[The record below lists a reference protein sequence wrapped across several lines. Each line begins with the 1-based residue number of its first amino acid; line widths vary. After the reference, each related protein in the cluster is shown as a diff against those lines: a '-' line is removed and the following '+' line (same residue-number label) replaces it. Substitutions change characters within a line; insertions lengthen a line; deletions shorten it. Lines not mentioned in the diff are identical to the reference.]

1 MLWYTNTCIL
11 SVFTCSPPVPAVFC
25 CNLLYS
31 AVLIVPPGHL
41 SPRPPPPLLNTVVQ
55 DQDAT
60 HHGGPGQR
68 QGSWVFACVARLTL
82 VGRGGLPSCM
92 CFFKRVLLFRYLV

>member
-11 SVFTCSPPVPAVFC
+11 SVFTCSPLPPFLLYSAVIC

-41 SPRPPPPLLNTVVQ
+41 SPVPPPAQYCGPRPGRNTSWRTRPEAGFLGVCLCCPP
-55 DQDAT
+55 DA
-60 HHGGPGQR
+60 
-68 QGSWVFACVARLTL
+68 
-82 VGRGGLPSCM
+82 GLPSCM